1 MCASYAARN
10 VTVLDAS
17 RGNTMHSLQ
26 NTFSGCGAITGNPER
41 ARPGVRN
48 DLNPVPAQSKAAG
61 EAQGVGAGDKKAIV
75 LIDERRARKA
85 LSTLDANLDIVST
98 RATEVLAG
106 LHAPEHRGCS
116 SINLMSAPPQPTG
129 LTRTLGPC
137 AAVRVRPAPSDG
149 RIMPH

>member
-75 LIDERRARKA
+75 GSRMDRYVRVPA
-85 LSTLDANLDIVST
+85 
-98 RATEVLAG
+98 
-106 LHAPEHRGCS
+106 LHAIFWLLIALAALIASRAYMHL
-116 SINLMSAPPQPTG
+116 SIV
-129 LTRTLGPC
+129 
-137 AAVRVRPAPSDG
+137 AAAQ
-149 RIMPH
+149 